1 MDKVLLTARE
11 GYYEEK
17 KSKFI
22 ANIKVINSEEEA
34 QKYIAQLKKQYWDA
48 RHNCY
53 AYILGERNEI
63 QRFSDDGEPG
73 GTAGKPILDVLLSSG
88 LHNIIINV
96 TRYFGGVLL
105 GTGGLVRSYQKASLG
120 ALENSTITDRLTG
133 ISINLSA
140 DYTSIGKIQYINAKL
155 DVIEVNTEYLEN
167 VVMNLIVPEAMYN
180 KFIEN
185 ITEITSG
192 KAQIEKLATVYY
204 GINDD
209 KPVIINED
217 IHL

>member
-22 ANIKVINSEEEA
+22 ANIKVINSEDEA
-34 QKYIAQLKKQYWDA
+34 QQYIAQLKKQYWDA

-120 ALENSTITDRLTG
+120 ALLNSTITDRLTG

-140 DYTSIGKIQYINAKL
+140 DYTAIGKIQYINAKL

-167 VVMNLIVPEAMYN
+167 VVMNLIVPEAVYN

-192 KAQIEKLATVYY
+192 KAQIKELATVYY